1 MNTFFALMAE
11 YGTAHI
17 PVEKCSDLFGMS
29 PKKAC
34 ELAGRQGLPVP
45 TFRIG
50 SQKSPWLIDAV
61 KLAAHLDLAKKNAA
75 ADWELLQKMPHQPR

>member
-17 PVEKCSDLFGMS
+17 PVEKCASLFGMS

-34 ELAGRQGLPVP
+34 ELAGRQALPVP

-50 SQKSPWLIDAV
+50 SQKSPWLVDAIQ
-61 KLAAHLDLAKKNAA
+61 LADYFDKTKAKAQREWSVINSS
-75 ADWELLQKMPHQPR
+75 

>member
-17 PVEKCSDLFGMS
+17 PVEKCANLFGMS

-34 ELAGRQGLPVP
+34 ELAGRQALPVP
-45 TFRIG
+45 AFRIG
-50 SQKSPWLIDAV
+50 SQKSPWLIDAQ
-61 KLAAHLDLAKKNAA
+61 KLSDYLDRAKNKAQN
-75 ADWELLQKMPHQPR
+75 DWDKMQN

>member
-17 PVEKCSDLFGMS
+17 PVEKCADLFGMS

-34 ELAGRQGLPVP
+34 EAAGRQQLPIP
-45 TFRIG
+45 TFRVG
-50 SQKSPWLIDAV
+50 SQKSPWLVD
-61 KLAAHLDLAKKNAA
+61 AHLLAVHLDRLKCEAENDWKKIRN
-75 ADWELLQKMPHQPR
+75 

>member
-17 PVEKCSDLFGMS
+17 PVEKCADLFGMS

-34 ELAGRQGLPVP
+34 EAAGRQGLPVP

-50 SQKSPWLIDAV
+50 SQKSPWLIDAT
-61 KLAAHLDLAKKNAA
+61 KLADHLDRIKMKAESDWKKIKLNE
-75 ADWELLQKMPHQPR
+75 DNF

>member
-17 PVEKCSDLFGMS
+17 PVEKCAELFGMS

-34 ELAGRQGLPVP
+34 EAAGRQRLPIP
-45 TFRIG
+45 AFRIG
-50 SQKSPWLIDAV
+50 SQKSPWLLDA
-61 KLAAHLDLAKKNAA
+61 KILADYLDKIKTQAQNDWKNM
-75 ADWELLQKMPHQPR
+75 QQ

>member
-17 PVEKCSDLFGMS
+17 PVEKCSYLFGMS

-34 ELAGRQGLPVP
+34 EMAGRQGLPIP

-50 SQKSPWLIDAV
+50 SQKSPWLIDAQ
-61 KLAAHLDLAKKNAA
+61 KLAEYLDNIKIQANKEWTKVRSLP
-75 ADWELLQKMPHQPR
+75 L